1 MQRISIFDMFKIG
14 VGPSSS
20 HTMGPWR
27 AATRFVNEL
36 TVDQRRNLSR
46 IQIDLYGSLA
56 KTGRGHGTDI
66 AVQLGLAGED
76 PETIDV
82 QSIDQRIKQI
92 AKLRLLEFTGS
103 KQSENESIRFDPATN
118 AVVHLGNL
126 LVVANIGSELQTVG
140 VKGQRFIVVKNDIGG
155 GIETDR
161 FVLALF

>member
-1 MQRISIFDMFKIG
+1 
-14 VGPSSS
+14 
-20 HTMGPWR
+20 MGPWR

-82 QSIDQRIKQI
+82 QSIDQRI
-92 AKLRLLEFTGS
+92 
-103 KQSENESIRFDPATN
+103 
-118 AVVHLGNL
+118 
-126 LVVANIGSELQTVG
+126 
-140 VKGQRFIVVKNDIGG
+140 
-155 GIETDR
+155 
-161 FVLALF
+161 